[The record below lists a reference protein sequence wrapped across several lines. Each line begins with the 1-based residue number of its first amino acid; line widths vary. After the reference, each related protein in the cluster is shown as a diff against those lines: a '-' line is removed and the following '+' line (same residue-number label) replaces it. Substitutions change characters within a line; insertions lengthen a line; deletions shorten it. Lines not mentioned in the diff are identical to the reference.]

1 MKDFLKLSK
10 YAVLVLSFFMFAACV
25 SSSDD
30 DGGSETVAIEVS
42 DTNVSGPLSD
52 VEDGE
57 MYELTLDQIKEL
69 VLEFETENSD
79 AEAVL
84 EVEGTEE
91 DSDKSGPKFKF
102 DFSDFISAFKE
113 GKTFEITITI
123 KDGDEDYTLE
133 FKIKVKEGDDESSS
147 SEDESSSS
155 EDESSSSED
164 ESSSSEDEMSSSED
178 ESSSSEDESSSSEDE
193 MSSSEDE
200 MSSSEDESSSSE
212 DEMSSSDDVMSS
224 SEDESSSSEEPGEFE
239 VDYEGGDAGENA
251 GPLSDDKKAVFVWA
265 NGEATSEFDF
275 WCSGSC
281 AHVANGLDT
290 ANQSFPMDFYY
301 GETSAYNFAW
311 DDAHAPGDDPS
322 TYSID
327 FSGYTHVYI
336 NAEIANTPGIIEI
349 GIIWGIEPTGWDAN
363 GYPYWDVDPDTDV
376 DKTDLGGSVWKSFGP
391 GTHDRHISIAD
402 EWVYQDG
409 LDKYEID
416 VSKIKQINIRIPN
429 SLDEDDVPQALF
441 TLKELSFQK

>member
-10 YAVLVLSFFMFAACV
+10 YAMLVLSFFMFMACV

-30 DGGSETVAIEVS
+30 DGGSETVAVEITEIEVDGIS
-42 DTNVSGPLSD
+42 KI
-52 VEDGE
+52 EDGE
-57 MYELTLDQIKEL
+57 TYELTLDEVEEL
-69 VLEFETENSD
+69 VLEFITESSD
-79 AEAVL
+79 AEGFL
-84 EVEGTEE
+84 EVDGIVEAE
-91 DSDKSGPKFKF
+91 DDKGPKFKF
-102 DFSDFISAFKE
+102 NFDDFASKAFEE
-113 GKTFEITITI
+113 GKTYEITVEII
-123 KDGDEDYTLE
+123 DGSE
-133 FKIKVKEGDDESSS
+133 KVKFEFNIEIKEEASQSSEEESSSSEEESSSSEEESSSSEEESSSSEEESSSSEEESSSSEEESSSSEEESSSSEEESSS

-155 EDESSSSED
+155 DEEPSSSSED
-164 ESSSSEDEMSSSED
+164 ESSSSD
-178 ESSSSEDESSSSEDE
+178 
-193 MSSSEDE
+193 
-200 MSSSEDESSSSE
+200 
-212 DEMSSSDDVMSS
+212 
-224 SEDESSSSEEPGEFE
+224 EEPGEFE
-239 VDYEGGDAGENA
+239 VDYEGGDAGANA
-251 GPLSDDKKAVFVWA
+251 GPLSDDKKAVFVWS

-281 AHVANGLDT
+281 AHVSNGLDT

-311 DDAHAPGDDPS
+311 DDSHAPGDDAS

-327 FSGYTHVYI
+327 FTGYTHIYI

-349 GIIWGIEPTGWDAN
+349 GIIWGIEPTGWDSN

-376 DKTDLGGSVWKSFGP
+376 DKTGLGGSVWKSFGP
-391 GTHDRHISIAD
+391 GTHDRNISIAD
-402 EWVYQDG
+402 EWVHQDG